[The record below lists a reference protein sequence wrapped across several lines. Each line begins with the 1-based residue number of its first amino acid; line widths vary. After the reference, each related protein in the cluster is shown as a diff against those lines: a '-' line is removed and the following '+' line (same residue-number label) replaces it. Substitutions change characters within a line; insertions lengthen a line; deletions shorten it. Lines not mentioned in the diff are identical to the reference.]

1 MKTTRLNPEDLVG
14 AGVAMVVSG
23 DDGTGRAVVID
34 VAGTAT
40 GSEIVWTAP
49 GTVCP
54 ALFSCDTSRRFTLD
68 TPDGTIPVTDADT
81 DTSSLVG

>member
-1 MKTTRLNPEDLVG
+1 MKVPGLNPGDLVG
-14 AGVAMVVSG
+14 AGVAIVVTG
-23 DDGTGRAVVID
+23 DEGGRERVVIG

-54 ALFSCDTSRRFTLD
+54 ALFCCDTSRRFTLD